1 MTLRFNTGLRH
12 HWLRSHW
19 RLIASLISG
28 AIIGLVSATIW
39 PLSFST
45 GFIIGWDSAILI
57 YIVNIVVMM
66 HANTIHGHLTQAH
79 EGKVLILSLITMAS
93 VICLLAI
100 FRQTQIGKDYQG
112 MARILTIG
120 LTVSTI
126 FITWLMIQVIFALQY
141 AYLYFS
147 EQRKG
152 VIPPFMFPEATLE
165 DKGDSDNH
173 KITVNATFEDFFYC
187 AVAIGTSGQTA
198 DIAFTSKAGR
208 ELATLHSI
216 IAFVFN
222 LVIISLLINIIA
234 SYI

>member
-1 MTLRFNTGLRH
+1 MAISSDTVL
-12 HWLRSHW
+12 SHW
-19 RLIASLISG
+19 RLLGSLISG
-28 AIIGLVSATIW
+28 ALIGLVIAVIW
-39 PLSFST
+39 PVSFST
-45 GFIIGWDSAILI
+45 SFIIGWDSAILI
-57 YIVNIVVMM
+57 YIVSIVVMM
-66 HANTIHGHLTQAH
+66 RANTIHGHLTQNH
-79 EGKVLILSLITMAS
+79 EGKVIILSLISIAS
-93 VICLLAI
+93 LICLLAI
-100 FRQTQIGKDYQG
+100 VRQTQIGKDYQG
-112 MARILTIG
+112 MARILTIM

-126 FITWLMIQVIFALQY
+126 FITWLMIQVVFAMQY

-152 VIPPFMFPEATLE
+152 VNQPFMFPEATLE
-165 DKGDSDNH
+165 DKCSSDEF
-173 KITVNATFEDFFYC
+173 KTIENAKFEDFFYC

-208 ELATLHSI
+208 KLATLHSI

>member
-1 MTLRFNTGLRH
+1 MLISNSYPRY
-12 HWLRSHW
+12 HWLKSHW
-19 RLIASLISG
+19 RLIASLLSG
-28 AIIGLVSATIW
+28 AIIGLIIATLW
-39 PLSFST
+39 PISFST
-45 GFIIGWDSAILI
+45 SFIMGWDSAILI
-57 YIVNIVVMM
+57 YIISIMVMM
-66 HANTIHGHLTQAH
+66 RANTIHDHLTQAH
-79 EGKVLILSLITMAS
+79 DGKVIILTLISMAS

-100 FRQTQIGKDYQG
+100 VRQTQLGKDYQA
-112 MARILTIG
+112 MARLLTIV

-152 VIPPFMFPEATLE
+152 ANQPFMFPETMNDNSE
-165 DKGDSDNH
+165 DNTIVISAK
-173 KITVNATFEDFFYC
+173 FEDFFYC

-208 ELATLHSI
+208 KLATMHSI

>member
-1 MTLRFNTGLRH
+1 MTVSLHNYLQH

-19 RLIASLISG
+19 RLIGSLIGG
-28 AIIGLVSATIW
+28 AIIGALIAVIW
-39 PLSFST
+39 SVSFST
-45 GFIIGWDSAILI
+45 SFIIGWDSAILI
-57 YIVNIVVMM
+57 YIVGIVVMM
-66 HANTIHGHLTQAH
+66 RNNTIHDHLIQVH
-79 EGKVLILSLITMAS
+79 EGKVIILTLIIMAS
-93 VICLLAI
+93 LICLLAI
-100 FRQTQIGKDYQG
+100 VRQTQIGKDYQG
-112 MARILTIG
+112 MERLLTIA

-126 FITWLMIQVIFALQY
+126 FITWLMIQIIFALQY

-147 EQRKG
+147 EQRQG
-152 VIPPFMFPEATLE
+152 ALPPLMFPEAIGVET
-165 DKGDSDNH
+165 DNS
-173 KITVNATFEDFFYC
+173 KNNGITVNATFADFFYC

-208 ELATLHSI
+208 RLATLHSI